1 MNRNKMKIE
10 YLPDASTD
18 ASLDAE
24 LRNLLT
30 RCFTKPQDVVFKDH
44 RYFCEPYPHRW
55 VINDARRAIIAHAGV
70 HEKAVEADGRW
81 YRIGGLAEVCVHPDY
96 RGRGFVKAMVAC
108 IDEWLIA
115 HGYDFAV
122 LFGEPY
128 IYQSS
133 GYVLVNNLVYDEVT
147 PAGEKYK
154 SPSPAMVKE
163 LSETPWPAGEVHLP
177 GPKF

>member
-1 MNRNKMKIE
+1 MKKKPQIE
-10 YLPDASTD
+10 YLPDSSVD
-18 ASLDAE
+18 AALDAE
-24 LRNLLT
+24 LRALLT
-30 RCFTKPQDVVFKDH
+30 TCFTKPQDAVFKDR
-44 RYFCEPYPHRW
+44 RYFCEPYEHRW
-55 VINDARRAIIAHAGV
+55 VIRDARRSIVAHAGV
-70 HEKAVEADGRW
+70 HQKAVEADGCSF
-81 YRIGGLAEVCVHPDY
+81 RIGGLAEVCVHPDY

-133 GYVLVNNLVYDEVT
+133 GYVEVNNLLHDEVT
-147 PAGEKYK
+147 PSGEKYK
-154 SPSPAMVKE
+154 AHESAMVKE
-163 LSETPWPAGEVHLP
+163 LAGIPWPTGEVYLP